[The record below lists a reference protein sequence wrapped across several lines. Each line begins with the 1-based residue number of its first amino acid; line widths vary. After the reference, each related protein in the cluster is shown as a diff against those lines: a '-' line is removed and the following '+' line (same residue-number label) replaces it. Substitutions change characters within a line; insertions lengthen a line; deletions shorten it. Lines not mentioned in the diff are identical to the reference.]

1 MKLINNL
8 PGYYRKSVF
17 VQELYTVIEAM
28 FELSDD
34 EWKTF
39 VKNMFATQAVDIS
52 QCEKDVGIEPDPSID
67 LEIRRANVLNR
78 IRGNGILTVERLKE
92 LVESYEPTGVKII
105 EKFKE
110 RTIKLYFENCIGTP
124 EHYDEMINAI
134 DDVKPAYI
142 VVECVLRLLTW
153 GEVKEH
159 IDTWEDVKN
168 KCQTWGDLLQY
179 DYMKG

>member
-1 MKLINNL
+1 MKLINSL

-39 VKNMFATQAVDIS
+39 VKNMFATQA
-52 QCEKDVGIEPDPSID
+52 ID

-159 IDTWEDVKN
+159 IDTWEDVIN
-168 KCQTWGDLLQY
+168 KCQTWGDLLEY